1 MTDWNQ
7 NDGQLEKLMQTHTD
21 SQNSNKLHFYSVTA
35 TQQCFQIH
43 TTQIIFLPSS
53 LSTAVSKLK
62 GGLNSLYLSLSL
74 TLLLSI
80 SLSLL
85 LASSSLYHSDIH
97 GHIWDSLMS

>member
-43 TTQIIFLPSS
+43 TTQIIFLP
-53 LSTAVSKLK
+53 
-62 GGLNSLYLSLSL
+62 
-74 TLLLSI
+74 
-80 SLSLL
+80 
-85 LASSSLYHSDIH
+85 
-97 GHIWDSLMS
+97 